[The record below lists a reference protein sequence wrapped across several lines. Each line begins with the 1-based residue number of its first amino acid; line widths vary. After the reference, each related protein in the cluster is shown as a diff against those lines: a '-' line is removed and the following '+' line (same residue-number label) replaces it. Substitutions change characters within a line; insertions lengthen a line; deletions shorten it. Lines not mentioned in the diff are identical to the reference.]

1 MKRKMGRVGKT
12 LKKACNRFII
22 NYYRIT
28 SDNTLSNQFI
38 QPTQKTCAADLNVLP
53 FKHAP

>member
-1 MKRKMGRVGKT
+1 MGRVGKT